1 MNPLAIL
8 LLIGAIIILILI
20 AIGIYIS
27 SNSERN
33 LVEDRLGRYLDED
46 RRAASGREKEEASTA
61 LTEWVNKRV
70 EKSSFGDRIAKN
82 LARADM
88 KFKAGEFIFFIFI
101 LCFVLGGAAFWFGG
115 SDPLAKTFSA
125 TIGVTVGIVVPIVY
139 LRGQQAKRLKKFNDQ
154 LPDML
159 NLMVNGLRAGYSTMQ
174 AMEAVSKEM
183 PPPICDEFRR
193 VVQEM
198 QLGLPM
204 DKALDNLV
212 RRIPSEDLDFVVTA
226 VNVQREV
233 GGPLAEILDTISFT
247 IRERIRIKGEI
258 RVMTSQVVMSGR
270 ILSAVPFVVFV
281 LLWFINQEYM
291 GEFFKNLAC
300 GGIALVT
307 GIIMIAVGYFVMMK
321 IADIEV

>member
-1 MNPLAIL
+1 MAITI
-8 LLIGAIIILILI
+8 LLIGAIIILSLI
-20 AIGIYIS
+20 AIGVYIS

-33 LVEDRLGRYLDED
+33 LVEDRLGRYLDD
-46 RRAASGREKEEASTA
+46 DKKAVSSREREEASTA

-88 KFKAGEFIFFIFI
+88 KFKAGEFIFFVFT
-101 LCFVLGGAAFWFGG
+101 LSSVLGGAAFFFGG
-115 SDPLAKTFSA
+115 SSPMAQAFSA
-125 TIGVTVGIVVPIVY
+125 LLGVVVGIAAPIIY
-139 LRGQQAKRLKKFNDQ
+139 LRSQQGKRLRKFNDQ

-212 RRIPSEDLDFVVTA
+212 RRIPSEDLDFVITA

-233 GGPLAEILDTISFT
+233 GGPLAEILDTIAFT
-247 IRERIRIKGEI
+247 VRERIRIKGEI

-291 GEFFKNLAC
+291 GEFFKNIAC
-300 GGIALVT
+300 GGIALVV
-307 GIIMIAVGYFVMMK
+307 GIIMIATGYFVMMK